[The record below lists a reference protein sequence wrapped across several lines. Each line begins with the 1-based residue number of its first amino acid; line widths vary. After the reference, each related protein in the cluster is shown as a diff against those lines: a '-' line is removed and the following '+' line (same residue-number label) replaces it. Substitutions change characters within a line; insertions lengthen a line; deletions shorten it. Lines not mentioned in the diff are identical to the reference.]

1 MNINDYRNAMDHI
14 APAHGLKRRIMRQTA
29 SQKRYTPVR
38 RVLAC
43 GLAAVL
49 MLTCMFTVALAASLE
64 LRMAVLSF
72 FHMEEREQVP
82 NETETSGQ
90 PGISQTEI
98 GGLHNCKE
106 EIMMKKSMLCLA
118 AAVCTVSLAA
128 CSIT

>member
-49 MLTCMFTVALAASLE
+49 MLTCMFTVALAASPE
-64 LRMAVLSF
+64 LRMSF

-90 PGISQTEI
+90 PGIR
-98 GGLHNCKE
+98 
-106 EIMMKKSMLCLA
+106 
-118 AAVCTVSLAA
+118 
-128 CSIT
+128 